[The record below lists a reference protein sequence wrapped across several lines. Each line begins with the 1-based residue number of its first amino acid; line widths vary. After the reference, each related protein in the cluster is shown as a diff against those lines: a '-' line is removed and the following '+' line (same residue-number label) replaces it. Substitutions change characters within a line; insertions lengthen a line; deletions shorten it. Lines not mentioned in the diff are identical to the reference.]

1 MLGKGCWFVRPANKR
16 NDKVGCGNIPNGI
29 DLFLG
34 GKLLL
39 KSDLWCEEPVK
50 PFDDPVNPFDEPVD
64 PFIEEFDRTIELT
77 STMSRSER
85 NTVKHSVQTRPI

>member
-1 MLGKGCWFVRPANKR
+1 M
-16 NDKVGCGNIPNGI
+16 
-29 DLFLG
+29 
-34 GKLLL
+34 L

-50 PFDDPVNPFDEPVD
+50 PFVDPVNLFDEPVD

-85 NTVKHSVQTRPI
+85 DSVKHGVKLDPAKLGCFEK